1 MDTVNPAFSSLFS
14 QLGLDNGDEAIQ
26 QFIASHQLPSNV
38 RIADAP
44 FWNAS
49 QRAFIDEAILE
60 DAQWAEVIGHLD
72 SSLHQS

>member
-14 QLGLDNGDEAIQ
+14 QLGLDNDEEAIQ
-26 QFIASHQLPSNV
+26 QFIASHQLPPHV

-44 FWNAS
+44 YWNAA
-49 QRAFIDEAILE
+49 QRAFIEEAILE

-72 SSLHQS
+72 SSLHQ